1 MFKTL
6 QEHNGRKTRL
16 EKMRDIED
24 QSRRAIIQPVSFLK
38 RKYTKVK
45 GYNYF

>member
-6 QEHNGRKTRL
+6 QEHNGTKTRL

-24 QSRRAIIQPVSFLK
+24 QSRRAIIQPVSF
-38 RKYTKVK
+38 
-45 GYNYF
+45 